1 MKRNQVWLCSICF
14 ALAIA
19 VGACH
24 RGPKLPPEI
33 VPEIEAPLPEIKN
46 ASELV
51 ALMRNRYEGKW
62 YKTLSWTQVNSY
74 SIAGR
79 EQKSEW
85 IENLSVPGKLRID
98 FTPLADKSGL
108 LVEND
113 NRVIVITG
121 AKRTDTQRGIQ
132 SRPLLMADIYL
143 LPIQTTLRR
152 LDSLG
157 VDVDKLRLDKIDN
170 RRVFVIGAAEEGQR
184 PSLETAFDAEN
195 LLFVRSVQIERRGGK
210 VYRTEVRV
218 TRYRDVNGFSVPE
231 AFVTERD
238 GSQALKETFTDV
250 KVNKPMPASWFDAT
264 KWGAAKI
271 AQ

>member
-1 MKRNQVWLCSICF
+1 MKRKQLWLCRICI
-14 ALAIA
+14 AVAIA
-19 VGACH
+19 AGACH
-24 RGPKLPPEI
+24 RGPKLPPEV
-33 VPEIEAPLPEIKN
+33 VPEIEAPLREIKN

-98 FTPLADKSGL
+98 FTPLSDKSGL

-121 AKRTDTQRGIQ
+121 GKRTDTQRGIQ
-132 SRPLLMADIYL
+132 SRPLLMADIYV

-157 VDVDKLRLDKIDN
+157 VDVDKLRLDRIDN
-170 RRVFVIGAAEEGQR
+170 RRVFVIGAAEEGER
-184 PSLETAFDAEN
+184 PSLEAAFDAEK
-195 LLFVRSVQIERRGGK
+195 LLFVRSIQIERRGGK
-210 VYRTEVRV
+210 TYKTEVSV
-218 TRYRDVNGFSVPE
+218 TQYKDADGFSIPD

-238 GSQALKETFTDV
+238 GSQTLKETFTDV
-250 KVNKPMPASWFDAT
+250 KVNKPIPASWFDAT
-264 KWGAAKI
+264 KWSAAKI